1 MENEEKREQVI
12 QGIADLLRHQNFSFE
27 YKVCK
32 RPKGIKII
40 CEVTQE
46 ELNKMIY
53 NASKK

>member
-27 YKVCK
+27 FKVAK
-32 RPKGIKII
+32 RPNGIRVIA
-40 CEVTQE
+40 EVTQE
-46 ELNKMIY
+46 ELNNMIE